1 MQSLLRC
8 YLLLTVM
15 ALSLSAFAQ
24 SDDQVLQGI
33 VAQDNL
39 VTERIGRGEYHR
51 HVIDLNADK
60 KDWAGT
66 SGYREKLNC
75 YFEIQPSGEVT
86 LVKIITTLEK
96 DTEKAYQNFVFDV
109 QENVI
114 MSYTDYFRGEERL
127 GQQGAFFGHENIV
140 AVSVND
146 QLYIGDNLS
155 EEMVTTARK
164 AYLRGLKYKRM
175 FTNLIN
181 LQLSDQ

>member
-1 MQSLLRC
+1 MKSLLRLTALAT
-8 YLLLTVM
+8 LLLLHGAIM
-15 ALSLSAFAQ
+15 AQ
-24 SDDQVLQGI
+24 SDDQILQGI
-33 VAQDNL
+33 VAQDNI

-75 YFEIQPSGEVT
+75 YFEIQSNGEVS

-96 DTEKAYQNFVFDV
+96 GKEKAYQNFVFDA

-114 MSYTDYFRGEERL
+114 MSYTDYFRGDERL
-127 GQQGAFFGHENIV
+127 GQQGAFFGQENIV

-164 AYLRGLKYKRM
+164 AFLRGLKYKRM